1 MQVLEWGLFPHSHSL
16 FTTISHPE
24 SVISISTT
32 VFFFQY
38 RIPCQERRTKKDGK
52 DTLFSSAY
60 FKALTKKSGRIAG
73 SSPKDAMMSLKV
85 TKEAVPF
92 A

>member
-1 MQVLEWGLFPHSHSL
+1 MGAVPSFPLPFHDNL
-16 FTTISHPE
+16 APRI
-24 SVISISTT
+24 SVISISTI